1 MEYEAKQMSKQDV
14 GDMTARQVR
23 VIQEV
28 WCQSSM
34 KKGSAISWSG
44 SLPWGLCAEEEC
56 VEEARKWRKIPV
68 VPCELTELACGE
80 GDRDPSYK
88 EELCSC
94 VPLIKQFDVPWRV
107 QDISSHNL
115 FHFRSMS
122 EMLWWT
128 VPKMFHMSWI
138 QYVQSEPSVGN
149 TAWNKV

>member
-34 KKGSAISWSG
+34 KKKGKRAVLFHGQVVYPEGYVQKRNVWKRQG
-44 SLPWGLCAEEEC
+44 N
-56 VEEARKWRKIPV
+56 VRKIPV

-80 GDRDPSYK
+80 ADRDPSYR

-107 QDISSHNL
+107 QDTSSHNL

-128 VPKMFHMSWI
+128 VPKMFHMS
-138 QYVQSEPSVGN
+138 
-149 TAWNKV
+149 